1 MPFNLL
7 DETLPFI
14 IVLSSLAGPL
24 LSPDDYKIWEQ
35 IFFCEKTIWH
45 EVFTLF
51 DHFKLSLVNQLYLL
65 LHAVLITLTDDSYN
79 EIHEDNVSYNQND
92 EPQEPC
98 QDFEVLSALN
108 YWWSVVV
115 TNGLAQYNHEICS
128 YFDSFVSL
136 SRFLDYDLGHDGETS
151 DHKKEIEEKD
161 KKLLENND
169 QHSYQETDLSPD
181 SYQKAEFDE
190 AEDHN

>member
-1 MPFNLL
+1 VPFNLL

-108 YWWSVVV
+108 Y
-115 TNGLAQYNHEICS
+115 
-128 YFDSFVSL
+128 
-136 SRFLDYDLGHDGETS
+136 
-151 DHKKEIEEKD
+151 
-161 KKLLENND
+161 
-169 QHSYQETDLSPD
+169 
-181 SYQKAEFDE
+181 
-190 AEDHN
+190 